1 MHAAFGVVVYSRRK
15 RDAVVYAAFALSLV
29 LHALLML
36 GWLPLRSQMGL
47 ASLGDPQAGKRGG
60 HSLPLSVRIANPAT
74 TPSEQAAAPSPPPA
88 AQARMAQRA
97 QAAPKAAPRVLHAE
111 NTPAATTVRL
121 PPLAAARPGSGGD
134 FMADLGARRGA
145 REQSERKEQGAPA
158 LNTALSFG
166 VATGPGGELQDGGV
180 FRVERLTPYDAT
192 LAFYRV
198 NRYVQR
204 VEVGVG
210 SNLSIQ
216 LAVIRQ
222 VIAVMRDS
230 GFSGDVTWMSERY
243 GHTVQLSLRERDAT
257 QLEAFLMLEFF
268 PADPMRRPRDT
279 AGTR

>member
-1 MHAAFGVVVYSRRK
+1 MRAAFGVVVYSRRK
-15 RDAVVYAAFALSLV
+15 RDAVVYAAFALSLL

-36 GWLPLRSQMGL
+36 GWLPLRSQMGMS
-47 ASLGDPQAGKRGG
+47 SLGDPQAGKRGG
-60 HSLPLSVRIANPAT
+60 HSLPLAVRIATRAT
-74 TPSEQAAAPSPPPA
+74 TPSEQTVAPSPPPA
-88 AQARMAQRA
+88 AQARVAQRA
-97 QAAPKAAPRVLHAE
+97 QSAPKAAPRVLHAE
-111 NTPAATTVRL
+111 RSPSATTVTL

-134 FMADLGARRGA
+134 FQSDLGARRGA
-145 REQSERKEQGAPA
+145 REQAERKEQGAPA
-158 LNTALSFG
+158 LTTALSFG

-180 FRVERLTPYDAT
+180 FRVERMTPYDAT
-192 LAFYRV
+192 LAFFRV

-216 LAVIRQ
+216 LAIIRQ

-230 GFSGDVTWMSERY
+230 GFTGDVTWMSERF
-243 GHTVQLSLRERDAT
+243 GHTVQLSLRERDAP

-268 PADPMRRPRDT
+268 SADPIRRPPDT

>member
-1 MHAAFGVVVYSRRK
+1 MRAAFGVIVYSRRK

-36 GWLPLRSQMGL
+36 GWLPLRSQLGMS
-47 ASLGDPQAGKRGG
+47 SLGNPEAGKRGG
-60 HSLPLSVRIANPAT
+60 HGLPLAVRIATRAT
-74 TPSEQAAAPSPPPA
+74 TTSEQAVAPSPPPVPRARA
-88 AQARMAQRA
+88 ALRA
-97 QAAPKAAPRVLHAE
+97 ESAPKAAPRVLHAE
-111 NTPAATTVRL
+111 NARATATIRL

-145 REQSERKEQGAPA
+145 REQAEHKDQGAPA
-158 LNTALSFG
+158 PNSALSFG
-166 VATGPGGELQDGGV
+166 VAPGPGGELQDGGV
-180 FRVERLTPYDAT
+180 FRIERMTPYDAT

-230 GFSGDVTWMSERY
+230 GFTGEVTWMSERF

-268 PADPMRRPRDT
+268 SADPIRRPPDT

>member
-36 GWLPLRSQMGL
+36 GWLPLSMPTTGT
-47 ASLGDPQAGKRGG
+47 ASLGNPEAGKRGG
-60 HSLPLSVRIANPAT
+60 HSLPLSVHIANPAT
-74 TPSEQAAAPSPPPA
+74 TPSEQAAAPSPPA
-88 AQARMAQRA
+88 AQARMAHRA
-97 QAAPKAAPRVLHAE
+97 QAAPKAAPRILHAE
-111 NTPAATTVRL
+111 NPRATATIRL

-134 FMADLGARRGA
+134 FMADLGARRSA
-145 REQSERKEQGAPA
+145 REQTERKEEGAPA

-204 VEVGVG
+204 VEVGIG

-243 GHTVQLSLRERDAT
+243 GHTVQLSLRERDST

-268 PADPMRRPRDT
+268 SADPIRRPPDT